1 MICLGI
7 QSTPETSNLQEKSK
21 KVLVIGSSK
30 EIAGSKG
37 KRLFLL
43 HSEHFN
49 HSFKIACR
57 NVK

>member
-21 KVLVIGSSK
+21 KVRVIGSSK
-30 EIAGSKG
+30 EIAGSKE

-49 HSFKIACR
+49 HSFKI
-57 NVK
+57 VEI